1 MSVTGRYGVSMGE
14 LYSRRSFL
22 AGALTA
28 GMLSTAASFLL
39 TRRESITLTLA
50 TGVDDS
56 QGGRG
61 QLITMWNELNPDTQI
76 KPLLINS
83 TTQDQYYKFVQSPA
97 DIYNLDVIHI
107 PRFRAE
113 GRIKPVKPGND
124 ISLLAPVKRLCAV
137 DDSDTEFWAVPWN
150 TDVGMLYRR
159 VTDRSSSG
167 GEPTLKSML
176 STPPGQFVGQLDTVG
191 SQTDEAF
198 VINMLEHALAQDD
211 AILDTDGV
219 VSTNLGQW
227 AAAFSP
233 LREALR
239 RKRVVAEAGEAG
251 TITTYERRNLRY
263 MRNWPVYFPAV
274 DGSERDDPGTLQ
286 IALGRLPTGIIG
298 GQGLAV
304 SAHSRHRSEAER
316 VIHFLTD
323 TPAQKLLATYGFA
336 PTGVDAYIDADVQE
350 ARPELSLVRYAVEQS
365 RPRPVHQGYA
375 AFSDAFKRHVHDYL
389 YTDRDLS
396 PQFIEDMKVAVK

>member
-1 MSVTGRYGVSMGE
+1 MGE

-83 TTQDQYYKFVQSPA
+83 TTQDQYDKFSQSPA
-97 DIYNLDVIHI
+97 DIFNLDVIHI
-107 PRFRAE
+107 PRFAAQ
-113 GRIKPVKPGND
+113 GRIKAVDPQND
-124 ISLLAPVKRLCAV
+124 ISVLPALKRVCGV
-137 DDSDTEFWAVPWN
+137 TGSDSEFWAVPWN
-150 TDVGMLYRR
+150 ADVGMLYRR
-159 VTDRSSSG
+159 VTSHNTAE

-176 STPPGQFVGQLDTVG
+176 STAPGQFAGQLDTVG

-198 VINMLEHALAQDD
+198 VINVLEHALAQDD

-219 VSTNLGQW
+219 PSTNLGQW
-227 AAAFSP
+227 VTALSP
-233 LREALR
+233 LRDALR
-239 RKRVVAEAGEAG
+239 SKRVIAEAGEQS
-251 TITTYERRNLRY
+251 TVNTYERRNIRY

-274 DGSERDDPGTLQ
+274 DHSERDDPGTLA
-286 IALGRLPTGIIG
+286 IALGRLPIGILG

-304 SAHSRHRSEAER
+304 SAHTKHRSEAIR

-323 TPAQKLLATYGFA
+323 TAAQKLLATYGFA
-336 PTGVDAYIDADVQE
+336 PTGADAYTDADVQA
-350 ARPELSLVRYAVEQS
+350 ARPELSLIRSGVEES
-365 RPRPVHQGYA
+365 RPRPIHPGYA
-375 AFSDAFKRHVHDYL
+375 AFSGAVKRHVHDYL

-396 PQFIEDMKVAVK
+396 PQFVEDIKVALR

>member
-1 MSVTGRYGVSMGE
+1 MGE

-56 QGGRG
+56 SGGRG

-83 TTQDQYYKFVQSPA
+83 TTQDQYDKFSQSPA
-97 DIYNLDVIHI
+97 DIFNLDVIHI
-107 PRFRAE
+107 PRFAAE
-113 GRIKPVKPGND
+113 GRIKPIKPGND
-124 ISLLAPVKRLCAV
+124 ISLLPPLKRLCAL
-137 DDSDTEFWAVPWN
+137 DDSDTEFWAAPWN
-150 TDVGMLYRR
+150 ADVGMLYRR
-159 VTDRSSSG
+159 VTDRNSSG

-176 STPPGQFVGQLDTVG
+176 NAPPGQFVGQLETVG

-198 VINMLEHALAQDD
+198 VINVLEHALAQDD

-227 AAAFSP
+227 AEALSP
-233 LREALR
+233 LREAVR
-239 RKRVVAEAGEAG
+239 RKRVVTEAGEAG
-251 TITTYERRNLRY
+251 TILTYERKNLRY

-274 DGSERDDPGTLQ
+274 DHSEREDPGTFE
-286 IALGRLPTGIIG
+286 IALGRLPIGIIG

-304 SAHSRHRSEAER
+304 SAHSRHRSEAQR
-316 VIHFLTD
+316 AIHFLTD

-336 PTGVDAYIDADVQE
+336 PTGVDAYIDAGVQE
-350 ARPELSLVRYAVEQS
+350 ARPELSLVRFAVEQS
-365 RPRPVHQGYA
+365 RPRPIHQGYA
-375 AFSDAFKRHVHDYL
+375 AFSDALKRHVHDFL
-389 YTDRDLS
+389 YTDRELS
-396 PQFIEDMKVAVK
+396 PQFVEDMKAALR

>member
-1 MSVTGRYGVSMGE
+1 VGE

-39 TRRESITLTLA
+39 TRRESVTLTLA

-56 QGGRG
+56 LGGRG

-83 TTQDQYYKFVQSPA
+83 TTQDQFDKFTQAPA
-97 DIYNLDVIHI
+97 DIFNLDVIHI
-107 PRFRAE
+107 PRFAAE
-113 GRIKPVKPGND
+113 GRIQAIDPEND
-124 ISLLAPVKRLCAV
+124 ISLLPTVKRVCAAEGS
-137 DDSDTEFWAVPWN
+137 DSDFWAVPWN
-150 TDVGMLYRR
+150 ADVGMLYRR
-159 VTDRSSSG
+159 VTDRTSSG

-176 STPPGQFVGQLDTVG
+176 GTPAGQFTGQLDTVG

-198 VINMLEHALAQDD
+198 VINVLEHALAQDD

-219 VSTNLGQW
+219 ISTNLGQW
-227 AAAFSP
+227 VAALSP
-233 LREALR
+233 LRDALR

-251 TITTYERRNLRY
+251 TIRTYERNNLRY

-274 DGSERDDPGTLQ
+274 DRSEREDPGTLQ
-286 IALGRLPTGIIG
+286 IALGRLPTGILG

-304 SAHSRHRSEAER
+304 SAHTRHRDEAVR

-336 PTGVDAYIDADVQE
+336 PTGVDAYIDSGLQE
-350 ARPELSLVRYAVEQS
+350 TRPELSLIRYAVEQS
-365 RPRPVHQGYA
+365 RPRPIHQGYA

-389 YTDRDLS
+389 YTGQALS
-396 PQFIEDMKVAVK
+396 PQFIEDMKVALR

>member
-1 MSVTGRYGVSMGE
+1 VGE

-50 TGVDDS
+50 TGADDS
-56 QGGRG
+56 LGGRG
-61 QLITMWNELNPDTQI
+61 QLITMWNELNPDVQI
-76 KPLLINS
+76 KPLVINS
-83 TTQDQYYKFVQSPA
+83 TTQDQFDKFSQSPA
-97 DIYNLDVIHI
+97 DIFNLDVIHI
-107 PRFRAE
+107 PRFVAGE
-113 GRIKPVKPGND
+113 HIKPIKPDND
-124 ISLLAPVKRLCAV
+124 ISVLPPLKRLCAV
-137 DDSDTEFWAVPWN
+137 DRSDTEFWAVPWN
-150 TDVGMLYRR
+150 ADVGMLYRR
-159 VTDRSSSG
+159 ISDRNSTD

-176 STPPGQFVGQLDTVG
+176 TGPAGQFVGQLETVG

-198 VINMLEHALAQDD
+198 VINVLEHALAQDD

-227 AAAFSP
+227 VEALTP

-239 RKRVVAEAGEAG
+239 RKRLVAESGEGA
-251 TITTYERRNLRY
+251 TVTTYERKNLRY

-274 DGSERDDPGTLQ
+274 DRSEREDPGTFE
-286 IALGRLPTGIIG
+286 IALGRLPIGIIG

-304 SAHSRHRSEAER
+304 SAQSRHRSEAQR

-336 PTGVDAYIDADVQE
+336 PTGVDAYIDADVQQ
-350 ARPELSLVRYAVEQS
+350 ARPDLSLIRNAVEQS
-365 RPRPVHQGYA
+365 RPRPIHQGYA
-375 AFSDAFKRHVHDYL
+375 AFADAFKRHAHDFL
-389 YTDRDLS
+389 YAQQDLTA
-396 PQFIEDMKVAVK
+396 QFIDDMKVALR

>member
-1 MSVTGRYGVSMGE
+1 VGE

-56 QGGRG
+56 LGGRG
-61 QLITMWNELNPDTQI
+61 ELITMWNELNPDTQI

-83 TTQDQYYKFVQSPA
+83 TTQDQYDKFSQSPA
-97 DIYNLDVIHI
+97 DIFNLDVIHI
-107 PRFRAE
+107 PRFAAQ
-113 GRIKPVKPGND
+113 GRIKAVDPQND
-124 ISLLAPVKRLCAV
+124 ISVLPVLKRLCGV
-137 DDSDTEFWAVPWN
+137 DESDREFWAVPWN
-150 TDVGMLYRR
+150 ADVGMLYRR
-159 VTDRSSSG
+159 VTSRNTTE

-176 STPPGQFVGQLDTVG
+176 GRPPGQFVGQLDTVG

-198 VINMLEHALAQDD
+198 VINVLEHALAQDD

-227 AAAFSP
+227 VAALSP
-233 LREALR
+233 LRAALR
-239 RKRVVAEAGEAG
+239 AKRVIAEAGEQS
-251 TITTYERRNLRY
+251 TVNTYERGNVRY
-263 MRNWPVYFPAV
+263 MRNWPVYFPSV
-274 DGSERDDPGTLQ
+274 DRSERDDPGTLSVA
-286 IALGRLPTGIIG
+286 IGRLPTGILG

-304 SAHSRHRSEAER
+304 SAHSRHRSEAIR

-336 PTGVDAYIDADVQE
+336 PTGADAYTDADLQA
-350 ARPELSLVRYAVEQS
+350 ARPELSLIRSAVEQS
-365 RPRPVHQGYA
+365 RPRPIHEGYA
-375 AFSDAFKRHVHDYL
+375 AFADAVKRHVHDYL
-389 YTDRDLS
+389 YTDQDLS
-396 PQFIEDMKVAVK
+396 PQFVEDIKAALR